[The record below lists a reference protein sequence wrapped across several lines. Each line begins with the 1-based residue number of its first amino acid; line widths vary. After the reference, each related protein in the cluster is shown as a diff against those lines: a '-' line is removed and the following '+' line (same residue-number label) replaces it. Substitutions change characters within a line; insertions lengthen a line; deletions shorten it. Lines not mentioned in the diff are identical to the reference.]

1 MSDSRR
7 LTGIWE
13 TRERNPLIGAFL
25 LIFAIGAVYFIVQAV
40 LLNGVITIDTVR
52 DPDGAGEVY
61 ERYQWLILGVLA
73 ATQYGL
79 LLLLS
84 LLIIRRWHTRQLVRY
99 LTLDR
104 LSVPGLIATTVGAV
118 TLLPLVDLLARYLY
132 SLIPGLESLDTGM
145 GSLLT
150 ADTLGGQL
158 FIYFAVAVTPAVC
171 EEVLFRAY
179 FQRTLERRIRA
190 PWHFLIS
197 GAVFALF
204 HQQVLTLPSL
214 VLVGVFL
221 SYMYF
226 AFQSPWVTIAA
237 HFAYNGIQ
245 IFLVNY
251 NRPIPGII
259 TEAGFTPAA
268 LIAGTT
274 IAAATVVFA
283 EASRRRAGAG
293 DTRAVSATDAAPPV
307 YPPPQAPES

>member
-40 LLNGVITIDTVR
+40 LLNGVIIIDTVR
-52 DPDGAGEVY
+52 DPEGAGEVY
-61 ERYQWLILGVLA
+61 ERYQWLILGVLT

-104 LSVPGLIATTVGAV
+104 LSVPGLIATTVGALA
-118 TLLPLVDLLARYLY
+118 LLPLVDLLARYLY

-179 FQRTLERRIRA
+179 FQRTLERRIRS

-268 LIAGTT
+268 LIAGTA
-274 IAAATVVFA
+274 IAATTVVFA
-283 EASRRRAGAG
+283 EASRRRTGVG
-293 DTRAVSATDAAPPV
+293 DTRTASATDAAPPV
-307 YPPPQAPES
+307 APPPQAPES

>member
-40 LLNGVITIDTVR
+40 LLNGVIIIDTVR
-52 DPDGAGEVY
+52 DPEGAGEVY
-61 ERYQWLILGVLA
+61 ERYQWLILGVLT

-118 TLLPLVDLLARYLY
+118 ALLPLVDLLARYLY

-179 FQRTLERRIRA
+179 FQRTLERRIRS

-268 LIAGTT
+268 LIAGTA

-283 EASRRRAGAG
+283 EASRRRTGAG
-293 DTRAVSATDAAPPV
+293 DTRAASATDAVTPVDPPS
-307 YPPPQAPES
+307 QAPES